1 MRKKAQKA
9 AAAVAAEPKFDVQT
23 DGRGVAVLTVR
34 NEEKLNILS
43 GGQMRDL
50 TAAVKI
56 LSRRKDIRVLVLT
69 GEGHRA
75 FIGGADIRDMSKLK
89 TASARVFITG
99 LHRLCDSLRTFPVP
113 VVARISGYCIGA
125 GLEVAASCD
134 LRVADETARFSMP
147 EVKVGIPSVI
157 EAALLPS
164 LIGWG
169 RTRDL
174 LYTGRMI
181 DAVTAHAWGL
191 VDRLAGSG
199 GIEIETEQLVGEILD
214 CGPQAIRD
222 QKALIRQWEKL
233 PLKKA
238 VEAGIRSFG
247 GAFRTSE
254 PTDRMRAFLER
265 KKPA

>member
-1 MRKKAQKA
+1 MTRKAKTGMAPDPRYS
-9 AAAVAAEPKFDVQT
+9 VEV
-23 DGRGVAVLTVR
+23 DGRGVATLTVR

-43 GGQMRDL
+43 GELIRLL
-50 TAAVKI
+50 TGAVKA
-56 LSRRKDIRVLVLT
+56 LSRHKDLRVLIVT
-69 GEGHRA
+69 GQGHRA
-75 FIGGADIRDMSKLK
+75 FIGGADIRDMSQLK
-89 TASARVFITG
+89 PATARRFITN
-99 LHRLCDSLRTFPVP
+99 LHLLCDSLRTFPVP

-164 LIGWG
+164 LIGWS

-181 DAVTAHAWGL
+181 DAGTAHQWGL
-191 VDRLAGSG
+191 VDRLAGSN
-199 GIEIETEQLVGEILD
+199 GIEIETEQLAGEIME

-222 QKALIRQWEKL
+222 QKKLIREWEKL
-233 PLKKA
+233 PLRQA
-238 VEAGIRSFG
+238 IAAGVRSFG
-247 GAFRTSE
+247 GAFRTPE
-254 PTDRMRAFLER
+254 PTERMRAFLER
-265 KKPA
+265 KKS